1 MRWRIR
7 RWAPISAAICA
18 RSSRSREAARSP
30 GKSSGAGLQT
40 VVEAILA
47 LRPVAEES
55 HPMLPHVS
63 AWMDEELALF
73 RETVARFV
81 DAEMVPNDAA
91 WRKQHS
97 VGPEIWRKAGEM
109 GLLCLDLPAE
119 YGCGGGDF
127 RHEAVFYEELARR
140 GLSGFG
146 QGVHSM
152 CAHYV
157 FNYGT
162 DEQKH
167 RWLPRLARGE
177 LIGAIAMTEPGA
189 GSDLQGV
196 RTRAVLEGDH
206 YRINGSKIFIT
217 NGGQASLLMLVT
229 RTNAEERK
237 RGLSLI
243 MVETP
248 NLPGYRVGRVLDKMG
263 MVAQDTAELFFEDVR
278 VPADCRLGAEE
289 GLGMYQLMGDLPY
302 ERLVIA
308 LCGVA
313 AMEGAVAETSKY
325 VKERKAFG
333 QPIGSMQTVRHKL
346 AEIATLTRVARVFVD
361 DCIVKLLAGKL
372 DTETASMAKYW
383 VTDMQQQVIDECV
396 QLHGGYGYMNE
407 YLVCRMF
414 ADSRVQRIYGGTNE
428 IMKELISRAV

>member
-1 MRWRIR
+1 
-7 RWAPISAAICA
+7 
-18 RSSRSREAARSP
+18 
-30 GKSSGAGLQT
+30 
-40 VVEAILA
+40 
-47 LRPVAEES
+47 
-55 HPMLPHVS
+55 
-63 AWMDEELALF
+63 MDEELALF
-73 RETVARFV
+73 RDSASRFV
-81 DAEMVPNDAA
+81 ESEMVPQDPT
-91 WRKQHS
+91 WRQQHS
-97 VGPEIWRKAGEM
+97 VGREIWRKAGEM

-119 YGCGGGDF
+119 FGCGGGDF
-127 RHEAVFYEELARR
+127 RHEVVFYEELARR
-140 GLSGFG
+140 GISGFG

-162 DEQKH
+162 DEQKR
-167 RWLPRLARGE
+167 RWLPRLAKGE

-217 NGGQASLLMLVT
+217 NGGQASCLMLVT
-229 RTNAEERK
+229 RTNPEERK
-237 RGLSLI
+237 RGLSLL
-243 MVETP
+243 MVETTD
-248 NLPGYRVGRVLDKMG
+248 LLGYRVGRVLDKMG

-278 VPADCRLGAEE
+278 VPVDCRLGAEE
-289 GLGMYQLMGDLPY
+289 GLGMYQLMDDLPY

-333 QPIGSMQTVRHKL
+333 QAIGNMQTVRHKL
-346 AEIATLTRVARVFVD
+346 AEIATVTRVARVFVD
-361 DCIVKLLAGKL
+361 DCIGKLLAGKL

-428 IMKELISRAV
+428 IMKELISRSV

>member
-1 MRWRIR
+1 
-7 RWAPISAAICA
+7 
-18 RSSRSREAARSP
+18 
-30 GKSSGAGLQT
+30 
-40 VVEAILA
+40 
-47 LRPVAEES
+47 
-55 HPMLPHVS
+55 MLPYVS
-63 AWMDEELALF
+63 PWMDEELTLF
-73 RETVARFV
+73 RESVSRFV
-81 DAEMVPNDAA
+81 ETEMVPNDPA
-91 WRKQHS
+91 WRRQHG
-97 VGPEIWRKAGEM
+97 VGREIWRKAGEM

-127 RHEAVFYEELARR
+127 RHEVVFYEELARR
-140 GLSGFG
+140 GISGFG

-162 DEQKH
+162 DEQKR
-167 RWLPRLARGE
+167 RWLPRLAKGE

-229 RTNAEERK
+229 RTNPEERK

-243 MVETP
+243 MVETTD
-248 NLPGYRVGRVLDKMG
+248 LAGYRVGRVLDKMG

-333 QPIGSMQTVRHKL
+333 QPIGNMQTVRHKL
-346 AEIATLTRVARVFVD
+346 AEIATVTRVARVFVD
-361 DCIVKLLAGKL
+361 DCIGKLLAGKL

-428 IMKELISRAV
+428 IMKELISRSV